1 MRKYNRGFFVTG
13 TLAII
18 ILAVHPLA
26 GLTFG
31 DTSATEPAPYSFI
44 SVDIPNSSGELGF
57 TILAD
62 INDKGDI
69 VARFTVGERGILLD
83 RHFRPIDIQ
92 CSGAAFTVAISINK
106 HGRSLGALF
115 HRKNTWLFS

>member
-13 TLAII
+13 ILAII

-44 SVDIPNSSGELGF
+44 SVDIPNSSGELVSRF
-57 TILAD
+57 WQILTIKETSWHD
-62 INDKGDI
+62 SPWGNEGSCS
-69 VARFTVGERGILLD
+69 
-83 RHFRPIDIQ
+83 IDI
-92 CSGAAFTVAISINK
+92 SGP
-106 HGRSLGALF
+106 
-115 HRKNTWLFS
+115 